1 MWSIYCTYLY
11 RNLELNQI
19 SLNTLVQKSSN
30 MKSINAVIS
39 NLKQFRKR
47 TITILIQFS
56 NTHFENLV
64 SSIERPQLFRFLN
77 ILFQVQDEFLD
88 FFLVRFP
95 IVLLLLLLPVSQ
107 QTIQLGDNGPRDR
120 DIR

>member
-1 MWSIYCTYLY
+1 
-11 RNLELNQI
+11 
-19 SLNTLVQKSSN
+19 